1 MQKYQLVKLMSS
13 LRLILAFA
21 GKGTALTL
29 AQTEKQLNKNRH
41 AVGALLL
48 VCAQLFVVRYFINA
62 CFYI

>member
-1 MQKYQLVKLMSS
+1 MPS
-13 LRLILAFA
+13 LRLILVFA
-21 GKGTALTL
+21 TKVTAPTL